1 LGNIDEAML
10 AQDRGGLKLLRGVF
24 CFVQMK
30 GKLLLVL

>member
-1 LGNIDEAML
+1 LKNIDEAML
-10 AQDRGGLKLLRGVF
+10 AQDGEGLKPLWGVF